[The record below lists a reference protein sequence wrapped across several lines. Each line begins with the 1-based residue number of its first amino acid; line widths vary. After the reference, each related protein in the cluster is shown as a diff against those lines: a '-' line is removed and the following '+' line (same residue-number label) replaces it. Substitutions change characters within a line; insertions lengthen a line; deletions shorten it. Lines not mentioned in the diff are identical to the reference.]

1 MSAVCPCCG
10 LAPPSSKAVGLTAVQ
25 RRVLQYLE
33 RSASYGVVP
42 SYEEI
47 AHAIGRKSKSAICT
61 IIDRLE
67 ERGHV
72 RRLRG
77 VGHARSIIVL
87 GNSTQRIAA

>member
-10 LAPPSSKAVGLTAVQ
+10 LASPSSTAVGLTEVQ

-33 RSASYGVVP
+33 QCASETRVP

-47 AHAIGRKSKSAICT
+47 AHAIGRKSKGAICT

-67 ERGHV
+67 KRGHV

-87 GNSTQRIAA
+87 GSFPRRIAA